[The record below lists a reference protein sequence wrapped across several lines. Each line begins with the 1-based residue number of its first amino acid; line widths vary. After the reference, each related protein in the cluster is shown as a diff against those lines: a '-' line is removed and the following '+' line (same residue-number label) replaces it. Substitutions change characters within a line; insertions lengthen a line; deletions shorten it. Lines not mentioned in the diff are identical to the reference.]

1 MRLLEHIVL
10 ERGVFIYVDLFWATI
25 VSGVIV
31 RLSSTIFELISFS
44 FFFWTEM
51 KTPKQYIVA
60 FMLFNSKFV
69 FVFTIISLSVFF
81 LFHFGGCLRND
92 DAIIGT

>member
-1 MRLLEHIVL
+1 
-10 ERGVFIYVDLFWATI
+10 
-25 VSGVIV
+25 
-31 RLSSTIFELISFS
+31 
-44 FFFWTEM
+44 M